1 MAATRAALSS
11 ATKRPSASL
20 MLAATSAR
28 CVRPQLRLLATHA
41 APATAASSKKPC
53 ADYISLSHPD
63 GDASRGSKIADTLDR
78 FSHSVLATYSRPQLI
93 FTRGNGL
100 DLYAAADPNTN
111 QGHNERK
118 YLDFSSGIAVNSLGH
133 ADPKIAE
140 IAAEQSAKLV
150 HASNLYHN
158 EWSGELAD
166 RMVNLTHQ
174 HGGLGFAKGS
184 KPTSP
189 DTAGLKVFLANSGT
203 EANEA
208 ALKFA
213 RKAAKSHP
221 TKGGAHKTGLVSFKN
236 AFHGRTMGALAM
248 TPNPKYQAPF
258 APLIGDVRT
267 GTYNDVAGIESL
279 VDETTAGVIVE
290 PVQGEGGIFPASI
303 EFLTALRKRCD
314 EVGAML
320 IYDEIQCG
328 LFRAGTLWCHSE
340 YPTSAHP
347 DMVTMAKPLA
357 NGFPIGAVLMRDS
370 VAQLIAV
377 GDHGTTFGGGP
388 LTSRIAHH
396 VLGRLAS
403 KELGDSMKESSH
415 ALLGRLRE
423 LVAMFPDV
431 LLDDAAAG
439 KPSPRGKG
447 LIVGVSTR
455 DPAHA
460 GKVVQLARQRGLL
473 ILTAG
478 TDTIRILPSLTVT
491 REQVDKAVDIIES
504 CLLVVRDEMQRSTS
518 TRVSSSKQQQI
529 RAFSTST
536 RTSAAAAGE
545 QASAA
550 EIQAVYKQFIEL
562 GESWPKDPLRPDI
575 DFGASISAAAQTAL
589 LSVASQ
595 SAVHPEQVHKPRGAP
610 LPDPLP
616 GTRTLTKAELAYAQ
630 QSLTLLRELRD
641 NKVQLEYPLPESML
655 KPKSQPEYYERLIRS
670 IERAV
675 QGKSIAPSF
684 AERVKR
690 FFGRA

>member
-1 MAATRAALSS
+1 MRRPVAAPL
-11 ATKRPSASL
+11 L
-20 MLAATSAR
+20 MRQPA
-28 CVRPQLRLLATHA
+28 RLLATHA
-41 APATAASSKKPC
+41 ASNTKKPC

-111 QGHNERK
+111 AGHNERK

-166 RMVNLTHQ
+166 RMVTLTHQ
-174 HGGLGFAKGS
+174 LGGLGFEKGS
-184 KPTSP
+184 KPTESG
-189 DTAGLKVFLANSGT
+189 TAGLKVFLANSGT

-213 RKAAKSHP
+213 RKAAKNHP
-221 TKGGAHKTGLVSFKN
+221 GKGGAQKTGLVSFTN

-267 GTYNDVAGIESL
+267 GTYNDVAGVDSL

-290 PVQGEGGIFPASI
+290 PVQGEGGIYPASL
-303 EFLTALRKRCD
+303 EFLQALRKRCD

-328 LFRAGTLWCHSE
+328 LFRAGTLWCHSD

-357 NGFPIGAVLMRDS
+357 NGFPIGAVLIRDS
-370 VAQLIAV
+370 VANLIAV

-396 VLGRLAS
+396 VLGRLS
-403 KELGDSMKESSH
+403 SNELGESMKESSQ
-415 ALLGRLRE
+415 ALFGRLNN
-423 LVAMFPDV
+423 LVAMFPD
-431 LLDDAAAG
+431 LLLNDPEGG

-447 LIVGVSTR
+447 LIVGVSTK
-455 DPAHA
+455 DPSHA

-478 TDTIRILPSLTVT
+478 SDTIRILPSLTVT

-504 CLLVVRDEMQRSTS
+504 CLLVVRDEVQRS
-518 TRVSSSKQQQI
+518 SSSASASAHSSSSAGQQQV
-529 RAFSTST
+529 RAFSSSS
-536 RTSAAAAGE
+536 R
-545 QASAA
+545 ASADATAASA
-550 EIQAVYKQFIEL
+550 EDIQSVYAQFVSL
-562 GESWPKDPLRPDI
+562 GQSWPKDPLRPDI
-575 DFGASISAAAQTAL
+575 NFGASIISAAQTAL
-589 LSVASQ
+589 LSPQSQASL
-595 SAVHPEQVHKPRGAP
+595 HPEQVHAKQPGDP
-610 LPDPLP
+610 LPTPLP
-616 GTRTLTKAELAYAQ
+616 GTK
-630 QSLTLLRELRD
+630 SLTVDEVEYAKRSLELLKELKD
-641 NKVQLEYPLPESML
+641 DKVKGRYVLGEEMMR
-655 KPKSQPEYYERLIRS
+655 PKSMPEYYERLKRS
-670 IERAV
+670 IDRAV
-675 QGKSIAPSF
+675 GGQSVSMGWGEWF
-684 AERVKR
+684 RR
-690 FFGRA
+690 FLGRE

>member
-1 MAATRAALSS
+1 MTAARALLSAAVRGQSHLALS
-11 ATKRPSASL
+11 TKVA
-20 MLAATSAR
+20 
-28 CVRPQLRLLATHA
+28 RPQLRLLATHA
-41 APATAASSKKPC
+41 ASNTKKPC

-63 GDASRGSKIADTLDR
+63 GDASRGSKLADTLDR

-100 DLYAAADPNTN
+100 DLYASVDPNTN

-133 ADPKIAE
+133 ADPQIAE
-140 IAAEQSAKLV
+140 IAAEQSGKLV

-166 RMVNLTHQ
+166 RMVKLTHQ
-174 HGGLGFAKGS
+174 HGGLGFERGS
-184 KPTSP
+184 KPASP

-213 RKAAKSHP
+213 RKAGK
-221 TKGGAHKTGLVSFKN
+221 TKGGDKKTALVSFKN

-267 GTYNDVAGIESL
+267 GEYNDIAGLESL
-279 VDETTAGVIVE
+279 VDEHTAGVIVE
-290 PVQGEGGIFPASI
+290 PVQGEGGIHPASLQ
-303 EFLTALRKRCD
+303 FLQALRKRCD

-328 LFRAGTLWCHSE
+328 LFRAGSLWCHSNL
-340 YPTSAHP
+340 PTSAHP

-370 VAQLIAV
+370 VAHLIAV

-403 KELGDSMKESSH
+403 KELGESMKESSE
-415 ALLGRLRE
+415 ALFGRLNN
-423 LVAMFPDV
+423 LVAMFPD
-431 LLDDAAAG
+431 LLLNDPEAG

-447 LIVGVSTR
+447 LIVGVSTK
-455 DPAHA
+455 DASHA

-504 CLLVVRDEMQRSTS
+504 CLLVVRDEVQRSTS
-518 TRVSSSKQQQI
+518 ASASASASASTSRSSAQQQV
-529 RAFSTST
+529 RAFSTSSPS
-536 RTSAAAAGE
+536 SAE
-545 QASAA
+545 HASAS
-550 EIQAVYKQFIEL
+550 EIQAVYKDFVSLAQ
-562 GESWPKDPLRPDI
+562 SWPKDPLRPEI
-575 DFGASISAAAQTAL
+575 DFGSSITSAAQTAL
-589 LSVASQ
+589 LTIQSQ
-595 SAVHPEQVHKPRGAP
+595 SALHPEQVSAVNRGDP
-610 LPDPLP
+610 LPNPLP
-616 GTRTLTKAELAYAQ
+616 GTKTLTKAELEYAKK
-630 QSLTLLRELRD
+630 SLHMLTELKE
-641 NKVQLEYPLPESML
+641 NKVQMEYPLPESML
-655 KPKSQPEYYERLIRS
+655 KPKSQPEYYDRLIRS

-675 QGKSIAPSF
+675 EGKSVTPSF
-684 AERVKR
+684 GERVKR
-690 FFGRA
+690 FFGRQ

>member
-1 MAATRAALSS
+1 MAATRVALSS
-11 ATKRPSASL
+11 ALRRPACLSLSAPL
-20 MLAATSAR
+20 LRQPA
-28 CVRPQLRLLATHA
+28 RLLATHA
-41 APATAASSKKPC
+41 ASSSKKPC

-63 GDASRGSKIADTLDR
+63 GDAPRGSKLADTLDR

-100 DLYAAADPNTN
+100 DLYASVDPNTN
-111 QGHNERK
+111 AGSSERK

-133 ADPKIAE
+133 ADAKIAE
-140 IAAEQSAKLV
+140 IAADQSAKLV

-166 RMVNLTHQ
+166 KMVTLTHQ
-174 HGGLGFAKGS
+174 LGGLGFEKGS
-184 KPTSP
+184 KPQQGG
-189 DTAGLKVFLANSGT
+189 TAGLKVFLANSGT

-221 TKGGAHKTGLVSFKN
+221 AKGGAQKTGLVSFKN

-267 GTYNDVAGIESL
+267 GTYNDVAGVESL
-279 VDETTAGVIVE
+279 IDETTAGVIVE

-303 EFLTALRKRCD
+303 EFLQALRKRCD

-328 LFRAGTLWCHSE
+328 LFRAGTLWCHSD

-357 NGFPIGAVLMRDS
+357 NGFPIGAVLMRDR
-370 VAQLIAV
+370 VANLIAV

-396 VLGRLAS
+396 VLGRLS
-403 KELGDSMKESSH
+403 SNELGASMKEASE
-415 ALLGRLRE
+415 ALFGRLNN
-423 LVAMFPDV
+423 LVAMFPD
-431 LLDDAAAG
+431 LLLNDPEAG

-447 LIVGVSTR
+447 LIVGVSTK
-455 DPAHA
+455 DPSHA

-478 TDTIRILPSLTVT
+478 SDAIRMLPSLTVT

-504 CLLVVRDEMQRSTS
+504 CLLVVRDEVQRSAS
-518 TRVSSSKQQQI
+518 ASAAAGAGGPQQQV
-529 RAFSTST
+529 RAFSS
-536 RTSAAAAGE
+536 SARSSASVAASSE
-545 QASAA
+545 HASADQ
-550 EIQAVYKQFIEL
+550 IQTLYKQFIEL
-562 GESWPKDPLRPDI
+562 AQSWPKDPLRPDI
-575 DFGASISAAAQTAL
+575 NFGASIVTAAQTAL
-589 LSVASQ
+589 LSVQSQ
-595 SAVHPEQVHKPRGAP
+595 AAVHPEQVHAAQ
-610 LPDPLP
+610 P
-616 GTRTLTKAELAYAQ
+616 GTKTLTLAELEYAQ
-630 QSLTLLRELRD
+630 KSLQLLTELKE
-641 NKVQLEYPLPESML
+641 NKVKMEYELPEGML
-655 KPKSQPEYYERLIRS
+655 KPKSQPEYYERLVRG

-675 QGKSIAPSF
+675 AGKSVAPSF
-684 AERVKR
+684 GERVKM
-690 FFGRA
+690 FFGRN